1 MYVRE
6 RGEETLERRKG
17 GGEKSGQMSFSKVWS
32 GILLERGEETLEG
45 GEKSGQMLRAAGC
58 KHDGQGEVNPPSSG
72 AVLRIGPGSRGPP
85 PPPQTWRAPLYG

>member
-45 GEKSGQMLRAAGC
+45 GVKRA
-58 KHDGQGEVNPPSSG
+58 DRG
-72 AVLRIGPGSRGPP
+72 AP
-85 PPPQTWRAPLYG
+85 